1 MFPKYRGKL
10 FEDENL
16 KITEN
21 QILGLEERQNAFK
34 MRLGHAKKNAICTP
48 CICYAPRACKKSG
61 RNCLFLLPKW
71 VKPALVAKT

>member
-34 MRLGHAKKNAICTP
+34 MRLGHAKKMQ
-48 CICYAPRACKKSG
+48 YAPRAFAMRPVHAKSRG
-61 RNCLFLLPKW
+61 VTVFSCFRNG
-71 VKPALVAKT
+71 